1 MANYKARL
9 SREPDGSWIAAAV
22 ALPHCWSRGKSEDE
36 AVAKLR
42 DEIRYRIEYCP
53 CSGVEDSYVRVEIEV
68 QRDGGAGSRLARIGE
83 EKPARLAGSAAS
95 PVIPPRVATWKP
107 ARQVVAAPLSGA
119 AGCPQEPSRR
129 PPATLAPAPGR
140 DWRRWDD

>member
-1 MANYKARL
+1 MANYKARV
-9 SREPDGSWIAAAV
+9 SRDADGSWIAAAV
-22 ALPHCWSRGKSEDE
+22 ALPHCWSRGKSEEE

-68 QRDGGAGSRLARIGE
+68 PRDGVVGRAAPVAGVASANVA
-83 EKPARLAGSAAS
+83 PAVPKQVGS
-95 PVIPPRVATWKP
+95 WKP
-107 ARQVVAAPLSGA
+107 AKPVVAAPLSGA

-129 PPATLAPAPGR
+129 AASAGAPAQKSG
-140 DWRRWDD
+140 WRRWDD

>member
-22 ALPHCWSRGKSEDE
+22 ALPHCWSRGGSEDE

-53 CSGVEDSYVRVEIEV
+53 CSGVEDSYVRVVIEV
-68 QRDGGAGSRLARIGE
+68 QRDGGSGSRLARIGE
-83 EKPARLAGSAAS
+83 ENPAPLAGSAAS
-95 PVIPPRVATWKP
+95 PAVPPGVASWKP
-107 ARQVVAAPLSGA
+107 ARPVVAAPISGA
-119 AGCPQEPSRR
+119 AGCPQEPPRR
-129 PPATLAPAPGR
+129 PPASPTPAPGSG
-140 DWRRWDD
+140 WRRWDD

>member
-68 QRDGGAGSRLARIGE
+68 QRDGGAGPWLARSGE
-83 EKPARLAGSAAS
+83 EKPGPPAGSSASSSAPPSFAAGK
-95 PVIPPRVATWKP
+95 AAKP
-107 ARQVVAAPLSGA
+107 VVAAPLSGV
-119 AGCPQEPSRR
+119 AGCPQEPPRR
-129 PPATLAPAPGR
+129 PREALAPGR
-140 DWRRWDD
+140 GWRRWDD